1 LTASSLYPHGPIA
14 PPLPLLVIVGP
25 TAVGKTALSIALAQ
39 ALGGEIVS
47 ADSRQVYRHM
57 DVGTAKPSRDEQARV
72 RHHLIDVVEPNDTFT
87 VARFVELADGAIADA
102 GARHVP
108 LIATGGTP
116 LYFKALFEG
125 MFEGPG
131 ASSEVRERLRQ
142 LSNDQLHARLAEVDP
157 AAAARLHRNDT
168 KRLIRAL
175 EVFELTGQP
184 ISSLQKEWGD
194 PAQRHPAVWVG
205 LDWDRDAL
213 NRRINAR
220 VKQMME
226 AGWLEETRDL
236 LRRYGELS
244 KTAAEA
250 TGYAELIRHL
260 RGELSL
266 EDAGEQIKIATRQLA
281 RRQMK
286 WFRRFP
292 GVTWIAGDQPL
303 ADKVQIALKTW
314 AI

>member
-1 LTASSLYPHGPIA
+1 MTVATTKPMLVILGATASGKSELALELAAHSQA
-14 PPLPLLVIVGP
+14 ELLSV
-25 TAVGKTALSIALAQ
+25 
-39 ALGGEIVS
+39 
-47 ADSRQVYRHM
+47 DSMQVYRRM
-57 DVGTAKPSRDEQARV
+57 NIGTAKPTAVEQARV
-72 RHHLIDVVEPNDTFT
+72 RHHLIDVVEPSETFT
-87 VARFVELADGAIADA
+87 VARFVELADATIADA
-102 GARHVP
+102 AARHVS
-108 LIATGGTP
+108 LVATGGTP
-116 LYFKALFEG
+116 LYYKAVFEG

-131 ASSEVRERLRQ
+131 ASTEIRDRLRL
-142 LSNDQLHARLAEVDP
+142 LSNDDLHARLARVDP

-184 ISSLQKEWGD
+184 ISSLQKEWAE
-194 PAQRHPAVWVG
+194 PAQRHPATWIG

-220 VKQMME
+220 VKQMIE
-226 AGWLEETRDL
+226 AGWLDETRDL
-236 LRRYGELS
+236 LARAGPLS

-260 RGELSL
+260 GGEISL
-266 EDAGEQIKIATRQLA
+266 DDAVEQIKIATRQLA

-292 GVTWIAGDQPL
+292 GVTWIPGDRLL
-303 ADKVQIALKTW
+303 AEKLEIARRAW
-314 AI
+314 GI